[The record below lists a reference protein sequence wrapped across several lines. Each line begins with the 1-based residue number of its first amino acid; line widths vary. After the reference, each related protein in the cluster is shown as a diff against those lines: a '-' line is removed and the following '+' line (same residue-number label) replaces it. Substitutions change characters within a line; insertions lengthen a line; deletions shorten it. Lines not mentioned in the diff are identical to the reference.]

1 MASAIT
7 LPVSSPIWLSAS
19 KVNEASI
26 TSAKVLPALSPMT
39 CNLGQARN
47 EKLQNAY
54 TLKRNYKQMVKHSVR
69 SSSYPAEHMH
79 HSARSSLYPALVAG
93 APLVLVR
100 VEDVFD
106 ELPALHQLLISTECD
121 GQLQWLEEVIKLKCV
136 AAVRRRQVPP
146 EGISLFGLPVV
157 EDRCRSRS

>member
-1 MASAIT
+1 MA
-7 LPVSSPIWLSAS
+7 
-19 KVNEASI
+19 
-26 TSAKVLPALSPMT
+26 VLPRCVS
-39 CNLGQARN
+39 GFHI
-47 EKLQNAY
+47 
-54 TLKRNYKQMVKHSVR
+54 KQGKIECSHHVILR
-69 SSSYPAEHMH
+69 PAQGGN
-79 HSARSSLYPALVAG
+79 SARSSLYPALVAC

-146 EGISLFGLPVV
+146 EGISLFGLPDLQGGTTLVGLLL
-157 EDRCRSRS
+157 